1 MVFIEDTGSIYDVPL
16 NMVWKLGEA
25 HLKEGNKIHANTIKN
40 KTKILNQTTF
50 IISSN
55 QEDDY
60 YDANAQTIRM

>member
-1 MVFIEDTGSIYDVPL
+1 
-16 NMVWKLGEA
+16 MVWKLGEA
-25 HLKEGNKIHANTIKN
+25 HIKEGNKIHANTIKN

-50 IISSN
+50 IISSK